1 MDKQPVIQQGQSLLG
16 WMDGAQESIPS
27 KSEFAP
33 SPTYISLDASTNQ
46 VIIINQL
53 LVAMATQMRQQ
64 QPWPGPACASA
75 AAALKSR
82 RFLLLRPP
90 HQYPSTAAAAAAST
104 TTTTISR
111 SSSRQRQR
119 LLRPPRAATDSGVR
133 LTVSDAELESRG
145 FAVRRTA
152 EGIDVAA
159 LNEVFARVGFPR
171 RQEERLR
178 RALEHSRVVWLSAAA
193 GEEGRPVAFARAAGD
208 GVFNAVVWDVVV
220 EPSCQGLGLGRAVM
234 ERLVDDLRRDGVANI
249 VLYAE
254 TRVVGFYRLLDF
266 AMDPDG
272 IRGMAYYRKSA
283 FATAAASS
291 PPA

>member
-1 MDKQPVIQQGQSLLG
+1 
-16 WMDGAQESIPS
+16 
-27 KSEFAP
+27 
-33 SPTYISLDASTNQ
+33 
-46 VIIINQL
+46 
-53 LVAMATQMRQQ
+53 
-64 QPWPGPACASA
+64 
-75 AAALKSR
+75 
-82 RFLLLRPP
+82 
-90 HQYPSTAAAAAAST
+90 
-104 TTTTISR
+104 
-111 SSSRQRQR
+111 
-119 LLRPPRAATDSGVR
+119 VR

-178 RALEHSRVVWLSAAA
+178 RALEHSRVVWLSAA

-220 EPSCQGLGLGRAVM
+220 EPSCQGFGLGRAVM
-234 ERLVDDLRRDGVANI
+234 ERLVDELRRDGVANI

-272 IRGMAYYRKSA
+272 IRGMAYYRKAS
-283 FATAAASS
+283 FATAATSSS
-291 PPA
+291 PPPA

>member
-1 MDKQPVIQQGQSLLG
+1 M
-16 WMDGAQESIPS
+16 
-27 KSEFAP
+27 
-33 SPTYISLDASTNQ
+33 T
-46 VIIINQL
+46 
-53 LVAMATQMRQQ
+53 
-64 QPWPGPACASA
+64 
-75 AAALKSR
+75 
-82 RFLLLRPP
+82 
-90 HQYPSTAAAAAAST
+90 
-104 TTTTISR
+104 
-111 SSSRQRQR
+111 SRQLR
-119 LLRPPRAATDSGVR
+119 LRPPRAATAGVR

-159 LNEVFARVGFPR
+159 LNEVFVRVGFPR

-178 RALEHSRVVWLSAAA
+178 RALEHSRVVWLSA
-193 GEEGRPVAFARAAGD
+193 GEEEGRPVAFARAAGD

-220 EPSCQGLGLGRAVM
+220 EPSSQGLGLGRAVM
-234 ERLVDDLRRDGVANI
+234 ERLVDELRRDGVANI

-283 FATAAASS
+283 TTAA
-291 PPA
+291 